1 MEMKKEYF
9 LEEIIIVHADEFDKV
24 LSIDSTNINFSKV
37 SSKVTRTHCV
47 KSVRIR
53 SFPGWYF
60 PTFGLNTDQKNFEYE
75 RFSRSNNFQSLLLIL
90 NQSNQFLQFFI
101 TDFGYIFVLKR
112 DEHCVKRV
120 RIRSYS
126 GSYFPVF
133 SPQAGKC
140 GKNEDKDNSECGTFL
155 LSGKVNVRRVLH
167 PYRNQSIDLH
177 CYRFA

>member
-1 MEMKKEYF
+1 MTVFFVFSSTKQVVIAICGVGRAGTIHLFNALHNHLIKVKYLVDLDVKKVMEMKKEYF

-90 NQSNQFLQFFI
+90 NQSN
-101 TDFGYIFVLKR
+101 
-112 DEHCVKRV
+112 
-120 RIRSYS
+120 
-126 GSYFPVF
+126 
-133 SPQAGKC
+133 
-140 GKNEDKDNSECGTFL
+140 
-155 LSGKVNVRRVLH
+155 
-167 PYRNQSIDLH
+167 
-177 CYRFA
+177 

>member
-1 MEMKKEYF
+1 MTVFFIFSSTKQVVIAICGVGRAGTIHLFNALHNHLIKVKYLVDLDVKKVMEMKKEYF

-90 NQSNQFLQFFI
+90 NQSN
-101 TDFGYIFVLKR
+101 
-112 DEHCVKRV
+112 
-120 RIRSYS
+120 
-126 GSYFPVF
+126 
-133 SPQAGKC
+133 
-140 GKNEDKDNSECGTFL
+140 
-155 LSGKVNVRRVLH
+155 
-167 PYRNQSIDLH
+167 
-177 CYRFA
+177 

>member
-53 SFPGWYF
+53 SFPGRYF
-60 PTFGLNTDQKNFEYE
+60 PTFGLNTDQKNSEYE
-75 RFSRSNNFQSLLLIL
+75 HFSRSNNLQSLLLIL

-126 GSYFPVF
+126 GSYFPAFGLNTERYRV
-133 SPQAGKC
+133 SLRIQSVGGKMRE
-140 GKNEDKDNSECGTFL
+140 K
-155 LSGKVNVRRVLH
+155 
-167 PYRNQSIDLH
+167 
-177 CYRFA
+177 

>member
-37 SSKVTRTHCV
+37 SSKVTRTHYV

-90 NQSNQFLQFFI
+90 NQSN
-101 TDFGYIFVLKR
+101 
-112 DEHCVKRV
+112 
-120 RIRSYS
+120 
-126 GSYFPVF
+126 
-133 SPQAGKC
+133 
-140 GKNEDKDNSECGTFL
+140 
-155 LSGKVNVRRVLH
+155 
-167 PYRNQSIDLH
+167 
-177 CYRFA
+177 

>member
-1 MEMKKEYF
+1 MTIFFIFSSTKQVVIAICGVGRAGTIHLFNALHNHLIKVKYLVDLDVKKVMEMKKEYF

-75 RFSRSNNFQSLLLIL
+75 HFSRSNNFQSLLLIL
-90 NQSNQFLQFFI
+90 NQSN
-101 TDFGYIFVLKR
+101 
-112 DEHCVKRV
+112 
-120 RIRSYS
+120 
-126 GSYFPVF
+126 
-133 SPQAGKC
+133 
-140 GKNEDKDNSECGTFL
+140 
-155 LSGKVNVRRVLH
+155 
-167 PYRNQSIDLH
+167 
-177 CYRFA
+177 

>member
-1 MEMKKEYF
+1 MTVFFIFSSTKQVVIAICGVGRAGTIHLFNALHNHLIKVKYLVDLDVKKVMEMKKEYF

-75 RFSRSNNFQSLLLIL
+75 HFSRSNNFQSLLLIL
-90 NQSNQFLQFFI
+90 NQSN
-101 TDFGYIFVLKR
+101 
-112 DEHCVKRV
+112 
-120 RIRSYS
+120 
-126 GSYFPVF
+126 
-133 SPQAGKC
+133 
-140 GKNEDKDNSECGTFL
+140 
-155 LSGKVNVRRVLH
+155 
-167 PYRNQSIDLH
+167 
-177 CYRFA
+177 